1 MPVNPTIQVHVQ
13 KIFTMALTEDE
24 DGLNLVH
31 LIIKITTNFEEFNLM
46 LKYWKFSYKNSKGYF
61 LYVVFFKITQNGNAF
76 IWFLIFFN

>member
-46 LKYWKFSYKNSKGYF
+46 LKY
-61 LYVVFFKITQNGNAF
+61 
-76 IWFLIFFN
+76 

>member
-1 MPVNPTIQVHVQ
+1 
-13 KIFTMALTEDE
+13 
-24 DGLNLVH
+24 VH